1 MAGYAPRV
9 DRRGWIAFAL
19 VLLAIGGGVW
29 GWRAWIEAEER
40 AETERAEARRQERLA
55 DAERRVLRLIEES
68 RGLMPAI
75 VEGAALGLTVE
86 EVRAA
91 RPRLAPARDA
101 TGELL
106 MFEERLPNGGQ
117 AMYGFDRPSQRLVQV
132 QVLSLLPTTN
142 AISPHLAAM
151 RDQYGTPTGVWDCPI
166 TGGVPTRRFTW
177 RGSQTTVSD
186 VFLIYGE
193 QVSQTLYIATTD
205 QIGRSLRMASCVPVT
220 GERIAEFPVA
230 SPEQMQRMSAG
241 R

>member
-1 MAGYAPRV
+1 M
-9 DRRGWIAFAL
+9 DRRGWIVFAL
-19 VLLAIGGGVW
+19 VLLAIGGVVW
-29 GWRAWIEAEER
+29 GIRAWIDAEER

-68 RGLMPAI
+68 RALLPDV
-75 VEGAALGLTVE
+75 VEGAALGLTLD

-91 RPRLAPARDA
+91 RPGLAPARADR
-101 TGELL
+101 GELL

-117 AMYGFDRPSQRLVQV
+117 AMYGFDRPSGRLVQV
-132 QVLSLLPTTN
+132 QILSLLPTTA

-151 RDQYGTPTGVWDCPI
+151 RDRYGTPTGVWDCPI

-193 QVSQTLYIATTD
+193 RVSQTLYIATTE
-205 QIGRSLRMASCVPVT
+205 QIGRSLRMAGCAPVS
-220 GERIAEFPVA
+220 GDRIAEFPVA
-230 SPEQMQRMSAG
+230 SPEQIQQMSAG